1 MEQRKLQM
9 KKSRGELSIL
19 GNELDKRT
27 AYLELARKDL
37 SEERMLQ
44 FLLLEP
50 SGRSIDMKGWN
61 QWFPNED
68 IYFVIDVVRCLETNL
83 HIEFSGGSHSAL
95 ILHILMA
102 MERLKR
108 QFAIQMDRDSLLEL
122 RKTKEYNIA
131 KTVAIPRLNT
141 YFHIQVPE
149 EETGYITRH
158 ILGAQREHESD
169 EENTN
174 WLRLSKEL
182 IYRVEKELGHPL
194 QLTEQVMHGLAVHLK
209 PAMYRAKFNIQTDN
223 PLLHQLEEEYGD
235 LFELVAGVVERMMK
249 PKGVSFS
256 REEVGYIVLHICAGL
271 SPTVQ

>member
-122 RKTKEYNIA
+122 RKTKEYNIV
-131 KTVAIPRLNT
+131 KTIAIPR
-141 YFHIQVPE
+141 
-149 EETGYITRH
+149 
-158 ILGAQREHESD
+158 
-169 EENTN
+169 
-174 WLRLSKEL
+174 
-182 IYRVEKELGHPL
+182 
-194 QLTEQVMHGLAVHLK
+194 
-209 PAMYRAKFNIQTDN
+209 
-223 PLLHQLEEEYGD
+223 
-235 LFELVAGVVERMMK
+235 
-249 PKGVSFS
+249 
-256 REEVGYIVLHICAGL
+256 
-271 SPTVQ
+271 